1 MSRRALNLFFMAA
14 LVLPRALVG
23 QHADLVR
30 TRADSLL
37 REWQQASVLAAVQ
50 DSLRHAADI
59 AGRDTVRAGAL
70 TILVNPSPLPIAP
83 AAAKAWSEIEQFFGP
98 AAQWLAR
105 QPLVIQALDPD
116 TTVPANPG
124 DALQIYWDLNQRE
137 LTRVLLG
144 FADLSGADPAVRDWL
159 GGPVL
164 PGLDSD
170 QRRAQVYV
178 ALVTAPSQAVRRC
191 FADDRAACRDA
202 LSLGPT
208 TSDLL
213 TRWYGPDERRDL
225 ATLRYAGFLDKGVR
239 AREFRSCA
247 AGSDSACLDLL
258 ESLPPGSL
266 ERPLDYAARFSLLET
281 AVALGGTRTFER
293 LFATAPGPMGA
304 RLAAAAQVS
313 EDSLLARW
321 RSDVVTARPKPVP
334 IPPWAIW
341 VALGWTVAFMTCGLG
356 SSRWRVS

>member
-1 MSRRALNLFFMAA
+1 MSRRARNLFVAAA

-30 TRADSLL
+30 ARADSLL
-37 REWQQASVLAAVQ
+37 REWQQASALAAVQ
-50 DSLRHAADI
+50 DSLRHAAAI

-70 TILVNPSPLPIAP
+70 TILVNRSPLPIAQ
-83 AAAKAWSEIEQFFGP
+83 AAAGAWTQIERFFGP

-116 TTVPANPG
+116 TMVPANPG
-124 DALQIYWDLNQRE
+124 DALQIYWDLNERE

-144 FADLSGADPAVRDWL
+144 FADLSSADPAVRDWL

-191 FADDRAACRDA
+191 FAGDRAACRDA

-208 TSDLL
+208 TPDLL
-213 TRWYGPDERRDL
+213 IRWYGPDERRDL
-225 ATLRYAGFLDKGVR
+225 VTLRYAGFLDKGVR
-239 AREFRSCA
+239 APEFRSCA
-247 AGSDSACLDLL
+247 GGSDSACLDLL

-313 EDSLLARW
+313 EDSLVARW

-334 IPPWAIW
+334 VPPWAMW

>member
-1 MSRRALNLFFMAA
+1 MSSWARTLLTTAA
-14 LVLPRALVG
+14 LVMPRALVG

-30 TRADSLL
+30 ARADSLL
-37 REWQQASVLAAVQ
+37 GEWQQANALAAVQ
-50 DSLRHAADI
+50 DSLRHAAQI

-70 TILVNPSPLPIAP
+70 TIIVNRSPLPIAP
-83 AAAKAWSEIEQFFGP
+83 AASRAWIQIERFFGP
-98 AAQWLAR
+98 AAQRLAR

-124 DALQIYWDLNQRE
+124 DALQVYWDLNERE

-144 FADLSGADPAVRDWL
+144 FADLSGADTALHDWL

-191 FADDRAACRDA
+191 FVGDRAACRDA
-202 LSLGPT
+202 LSLGPAT
-208 TSDLL
+208 PDLL
-213 TRWYGPDERRDL
+213 TRWYGPDERRL
-225 ATLRYAGFLDKGVR
+225 LVTVQYAGFLDKGVR
-239 AREFRSCA
+239 APEFRSCA
-247 AGSDSACLDLL
+247 VGSDSACLDLL

-266 ERPLDYAARFSLLET
+266 VRPLDYAARFSLLET
-281 AVALGGTRTFER
+281 AVALGGTRTFSR
-293 LFATAPGPMGA
+293 LFATAPGPIGA
-304 RLAAAAQVS
+304 RLAAAAQVP
-313 EDSLLARW
+313 EDSLVTRW
-321 RSDVVTARPKPVP
+321 RSDVVSARPKPVP
-334 IPPWAIW
+334 LPPWAMGL
-341 VALGWTVAFMTCGLG
+341 ALVWMVAFMTCGLG

>member
-1 MSRRALNLFFMAA
+1 M
-14 LVLPRALVG
+14 G
-23 QHADLVR
+23 QHTDLLHA
-30 TRADSLL
+30 RADSLL
-37 REWQQASVLAAVQ
+37 REWQQASALAAVQ
-50 DSLRHAADI
+50 DSLRHAAEI

-70 TILVNPSPLPIAP
+70 TILVNRSPLPIAP
-83 AAAKAWSEIEQFFGP
+83 AAAQAWTQIERFFGP

-124 DALQIYWDLNQRE
+124 DALQIYWDLNERE

-159 GGPVL
+159 GGPAL
-164 PGLDSD
+164 PGGGPDGD

-191 FADDRAACRDA
+191 FVGDRVACRDA
-202 LSLGPT
+202 LSLAPET
-208 TSDLL
+208 PDLL
-213 TRWYGPDERRDL
+213 TRWYGPDERRAL
-225 ATLRYAGFLDKGVR
+225 VTVRYAGFLDKG
-239 AREFRSCA
+239 AHAPEFRSCG

-281 AVALGGTRTFER
+281 AVALGGTRTFAR

-313 EDSLLARW
+313 EDSLVARW
-321 RSDVVTARPKPVP
+321 RSDVVAARPKPVP
-334 IPPWAIW
+334 VPPWAMW